1 MGTPRFTPVVVW
13 LVAATSSASTIW
25 NGPVISFTKAPGTDS
40 SLPTNQDRITDNV
53 WITRDSTGGGIYN
66 TKIET
71 AFDKPPIV
79 LNSISPA
86 GTEWAFGTTD
96 DIGSL
101 SFDTWVR
108 TVGQSPPSSVG
119 QPMVLH
125 LIDDDIFLDLTFT
138 EWGRFGSGSFSY
150 RRSTA
155 VIPEPSSLLLIAAL
169 ASAGIVVRY
178 RATRALNVG

>member
-1 MGTPRFTPVVVW
+1 MGTPRFTPAVVVW

-25 NGPVISFTKAPGTDS
+25 NGPAISFTKVALADPN
-40 SLPTNQDRITDNV
+40 LAENQDRITDKV
-53 WITRDSTGGGIYN
+53 WLTRGNTQGIYN
-66 TKIET
+66 AKTE
-71 AFDKPPIV
+71 AVFDKPPII

-96 DIGSL
+96 DIESL
-101 SFDTWVR
+101 SFDTWIR

-125 LIDDDIFLDLTFT
+125 LVEDDIFLDLTFT
-138 EWGRFGSGSFSY
+138 AWGTSRGAGGSFSY

-178 RATRALNVG
+178 RATRALD